1 MLRMLGLHI
10 YCSGFVFIARALYVL
25 FREWIVQI
33 ISPTLRI
40 NRFHKMTGEVLNPI
54 HYLLFYTELNHYTT
68 NNYCVSFSNRLF
80 PIRTSLI
87 TDLEQEAFEL
97 HDEWLKMNDFL
108 EDIQSFRK

>member
-1 MLRMLGLHI
+1 MP
-10 YCSGFVFIARALYVL
+10 SVL

-40 NRFHKMTGEVLNPI
+40 NRFHKMTGEILNPI
-54 HYLLFYTELNHYTT
+54 HYLLFYTELNHDTT
-68 NNYCVSFSNRLF
+68 NNYCVSFSNRLS

-87 TDLEQEAFEL
+87 TDQEQEAFEL

-108 EDIQSFRK
+108 EDIRLFRKELNDIFLSWQ